1 MMKQRTIMQKSLV
14 LLTLLFI
21 SYYSNAQFY
30 YNDVFNLKV
39 SNKIY
44 SNLIKNNIREI
55 SAVST
60 ERDGTPTKGFAYL
73 KSIKDNGNR
82 ATTHT
87 ELETGGVTDD
97 VDTYVNGLLTR
108 SEDSA
113 DNVLTTVE
121 YTYDAD
127 GKLLTVQTQTD
138 DTAMS
143 THSTELH
150 KWFYT
155 GNEPDSMIRIKD
167 KTDSTVVRLK
177 KDDHNNVAEELWIKK
192 RRVIE
197 HYFYYYNSNNQ
208 LTDIVRFNNKAQQML
223 PDFLFEYDAN
233 AMLSQLTQIPQ
244 GSSDYVI
251 WQYIYDERGL
261 KTKDVLFD
269 KRQQLL
275 GTVTYTYR

>member
-73 KSIKDNGNR
+73 KSIKDNGNT

-192 RRVIE
+192 GRVIE

-233 AMLSQLTQIPQ
+233 AILSQLTQIPQ

>member
-73 KSIKDNGNR
+73 KSIKDNGNT